1 MYIKKS
7 SNKLL
12 YKNFQK
18 FKEKYFFKNKLLKL
32 RKKKWGFLFKKFSR
46 KRLFDHSIYYKSKF
60 GFFFNKK
67 YKFNLLLKQKI
78 SSYYGKLSLD
88 FLKSI
93 NKKIIK
99 KSLVNSK
106 NTNFKLDFLFFKDI
120 ENRLDIVLF
129 RSYFVKSINESRSFI
144 KNGYVYVNSKKITVS
159 SFILKKGDIITLDSF
174 SYNLIKQNILSST
187 VYNVNYIIPK
197 YLEVNYNTFQIII
210 FSDIEDYN
218 FSELLPFRM
227 NFKKLNKY
235 LSYN

>member
-1 MYIKKS
+1 MY
-7 SNKLL
+7 L
-12 YKNFQK
+12 
-18 FKEKYFFKNKLLKL
+18 
-32 RKKKWGFLFKKFSR
+32 W
-46 KRLFDHSIYYKSKF
+46 
-60 GFFFNKK
+60 
-67 YKFNLLLKQKI
+67 
-78 SSYYGKLSLD
+78 
-88 FLKSI
+88 
-93 NKKIIK
+93 
-99 KSLVNSK
+99 
-106 NTNFKLDFLFFKDI
+106 
-120 ENRLDIVLF
+120 
-129 RSYFVKSINESRSFI
+129 RSFI